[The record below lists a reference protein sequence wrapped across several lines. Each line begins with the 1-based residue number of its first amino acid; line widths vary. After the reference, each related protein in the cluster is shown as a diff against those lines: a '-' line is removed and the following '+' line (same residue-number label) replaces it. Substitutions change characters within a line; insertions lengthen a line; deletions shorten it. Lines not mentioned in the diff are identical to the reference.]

1 MTTVPSPSRVR
12 PSPTMRTP
20 SPPPTTSP
28 ARSRTVPEDF
38 RIALVLADVQDLPY
52 EEIARVLDVP
62 VGTVKS
68 RVHRG
73 RLALAR
79 AMGIGHTPGN
89 RTTRP

>member
-1 MTTVPSPSRVR
+1 MP
-12 PSPTMRTP
+12 TP
-20 SPPPTTSP
+20 SPPPTTSRAP
-28 ARSRTVPEDF
+28 SRNVPEDF

-79 AMGIGHTPGN
+79 AMGIGPAGEPN
-89 RTTRP
+89 DSSRDV

>member
-1 MTTVPSPSRVR
+1 MPT
-12 PSPTMRTP
+12 PSPTR
-20 SPPPTTSP
+20 TTSRG
-28 ARSRTVPEDF
+28 ALAAVPEDF

-79 AMGIGHTPGN
+79 AMGIGSRGTGRHV
-89 RTTRP
+89 RDV